1 MQTKLAYFNVLMV
14 SNPLDAPEVV
24 ERHVVPAAG
33 GINAT
38 AKKLL
43 GGWVQ
48 KGDKVA
54 LLEAAPSRRRGVS
67 VAITP
72 AIICTPDG
80 EHIDIFG
87 QWVEEA

>member
-14 SNPLDAPEVV
+14 KDPLGAPEVL
-24 ERHVVPAAG
+24 ERHVVPAADG
-33 GINAT
+33 VAAT

-54 LLEAAPSRRRGVS
+54 LLEAAPSRRRGLTV
-67 VAITP
+67 TP
-72 AIICTPDG
+72 AVIYAPDG